1 MGSQPPPRRCPSEAA
16 TRAMTAVDGSELD
29 SPDER
34 AVPLLLAIGRL
45 VLGAAALENVLL
57 VDIVMREFHR
67 EGQWRDELV
76 QELSELEG
84 RPAGKLL
91 ERLRGLGISGELAD
105 RIFDVISRRNR
116 VIHHLMKDPEVS
128 VALETG
134 EGMEKVV
141 ADIDRIATDCQQSVN
156 ELIVVAFPSLEA
168 AFGMTLAELA
178 NALGSIDLDTI
189 EDPNLRQ
196 QLHAARVMREALNWE
211 PKHDSEKR
219 R

>member
-1 MGSQPPPRRCPSEAA
+1 MP
-16 TRAMTAVDGSELD
+16 LD
-29 SPDER
+29 DSKLDPPDEQ

-91 ERLRGLGISGELAD
+91 ERLRGLGISVELAD
-105 RIFDVISRRNR
+105 RIFGVISRRNR

-141 ADIDRIATDCQQSVN
+141 GDIDRIATDCQQIVN

-168 AFGMTLAELA
+168 AFGMTLGELA

-196 QLHAARVMREALNWE
+196 QLQAARVMRDALSWE
-211 PKHDSEKR
+211 PKPESEKPR
-219 R
+219 